1 MKQRHEGN
9 ETTAA
14 RVQQLQDGAAIC
26 IKTAR
31 IKLGLRQK
39 QVADTMG
46 WPESVQAHLEQGQR
60 QFLWGEVIAVLEG
73 MGADVD
79 NLIREIRQY
88 KPPKKKKKGKKP
100 R

>member
-9 ETTAA
+9 EQTAA
-14 RVQQLQDGAAIC
+14 RVRELQAAAGIC
-26 IKTAR
+26 IKTTR
-31 IKLGLRQK
+31 LKLGLLQK
-39 QVADTMG
+39 EVADTMG

-60 QFLWGEVIAVLEG
+60 LFLWGEVIAVAEG

-79 NLIREIRQY
+79 ELVKEIRRY
-88 KPPKKKKKGKKP
+88 KPPKTKGKKP